1 MNITIPRETF
11 DLMERALEEAC
22 GNRCNAEYNPCYA
35 REALSAAK
43 AVSADQA
50 ITAMIETSQELG
62 LYDEAKAVQPQAHYE
77 EQPDGTWIPVDP
89 SEMQPQ
95 AGANPLWLAT
105 HPDGLHDVHTKKSRN
120 WK

>member
-1 MNITIPRETF
+1 MTTITIPRETF
-11 DLMERALEEAC
+11 DYVIAALEFAQK
-22 GNRCNAEYNPCYA
+22 NLPFQSVLVHDAIA
-35 REALSAAK
+35 AAK
-43 AVSADQA
+43 AVS
-50 ITAMIETSQELG
+50 EP
-62 LYDEAKAVQPQAHYE
+62 KAHYE
-77 EQPDGTWIPVDP
+77 EQPDGTVIPVDP